1 MLSNSQVDPAPVDR
15 LRGSMEL
22 RPPWRCWV
30 LVLFVRML

>member
-22 RPPWRCWV
+22 RPP
-30 LVLFVRML
+30 